1 MTLGE
6 LNDNDREAIWKTT
19 DYNDFE
25 MRIEMLKALQG
36 SATDMQFEDRLF
48 FMNKL
53 LAIPQQKIH
62 DRELDL
68 VKDIASYGKD
78 DERSVEISKRGL
90 EFMWALAFEGDA
102 IGEQQQEEDGEQ

>member
-1 MTLGE
+1 MTMGE
-6 LNDNDREAIWKTT
+6 LTDEDREAIWKTT

-25 MRIEMLKALQG
+25 MRIEILKSLQG
-36 SATDMQFEDRLF
+36 SATDMLFEDRLF

-53 LAIPQQKIH
+53 LQIPLDKIH

-90 EFMWALAFEGDA
+90 EFMWALAFEGEA
-102 IGEQQQEEDGEQ
+102 LGEE